1 MLTNQYITQP
11 YIFDTIAFLCC
22 CFFLLCCGLAYRAA
36 GVPHTQFNIFYM
48 RNLYSVVSGRSAS
61 NP

>member
-22 CFFLLCCGLAYRAA
+22 CFF
-36 GVPHTQFNIFYM
+36 FY
-48 RNLYSVVSGRSAS
+48 SALWS
-61 NP
+61 RI